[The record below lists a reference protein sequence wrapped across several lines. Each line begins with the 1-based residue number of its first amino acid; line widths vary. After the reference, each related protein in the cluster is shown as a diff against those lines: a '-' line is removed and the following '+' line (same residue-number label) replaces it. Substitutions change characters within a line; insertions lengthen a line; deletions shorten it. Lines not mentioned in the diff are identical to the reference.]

1 MNALRFRRKLVPL
14 LSPFLLIL
22 SFVAAESPDVVGVYA
37 RGQYAKVIELLE
49 PKHKEEKCSIQ
60 ERILLARAFLHLD
73 KTDAS
78 LPVLKSV
85 LETDGENPEANSLAG
100 QVLHRAG
107 KYKEAIP
114 YLEHAYRLKQDPVT
128 ASTLGQS
135 FYALGD
141 FSKAKVHLRKALEED
156 IRNPQNSF
164 LLGKI
169 YLARGLGALAEKY
182 FLAAEEAG
190 LDSPELHLLLG
201 QAYLAQRKFVGPI
214 HTETIEGKPEPGE
227 FLRGEIVLGP
237 VKGSTD
243 RYRVCSRYCA
253 LYEGCLLERIEP
265 IHDEA
270 RHMLAAGW
278 LAAGEPA
285 KAETHLRALL
295 STRPGFIPGIKLMA
309 YALLARKDFAGFEK
323 YLGQVQGLK
332 ELEPRA
338 MANFYYR
345 AALLKRAAGER
356 DQAIQFLKKAEQQ
369 LPTSA
374 KVLRALGDLHLAQGH
389 REEASGYFARIVE
402 LFPDAHDID
411 RLINVRRN
419 LQASKGGG

>member
-1 MNALRFRRKLVPL
+1 MSALRSRLKLTPL
-14 LSPFLLIL
+14 LSPCLLAL
-22 SFVAAESPDVVGVYA
+22 SFIAAEPPDVVGIYA
-37 RGQYAKVIELLE
+37 RGQYQKVIELLE
-49 PKHKEEKCSIQ
+49 QKHKEEKCSIQ
-60 ERILLARAFLHLD
+60 ERILLARAFLHVGKTDKALPVLTSVL
-73 KTDAS
+73 KTDA
-78 LPVLKSV
+78 
-85 LETDGENPEANSLAG
+85 ENPEANSLAG
-100 QVLHRAG
+100 QVLHRTG
-107 KYKEAIP
+107 KHKEAVP

-141 FSKAKVHLRKALEED
+141 LSKAKVHLRKALRED

-190 LDSPELHLLLG
+190 MDSLDLHLLFG
-201 QAYLAQRKFVGPI
+201 QAYLAQRKYVGPI
-214 HTETIEGKPEPGE
+214 HTETIATNPQPGE
-227 FLRGEIVLGP
+227 ILRGKVVLGK
-237 VKGSTD
+237 VRGAED

-253 LYEGCLLERIEP
+253 LYEGSLIAKTEP
-265 IHDEA
+265 IPDEA

-278 LAAGEPA
+278 LAAGDPA

-295 STRPGFIPGIKLMA
+295 STQPGFMPGVKLMA
-309 YALLARKDFAGFEK
+309 YALLAKKDFAGFEK
-323 YLGQVQGLK
+323 HLGQVLGLK
-332 ELEPRA
+332 ELGPRA
-338 MANFYYR
+338 VANFYYR

-356 DQAIQFLKKAEQQ
+356 DQAIQFLEKAEQQ

-411 RLINVRRN
+411 RLINVQRN